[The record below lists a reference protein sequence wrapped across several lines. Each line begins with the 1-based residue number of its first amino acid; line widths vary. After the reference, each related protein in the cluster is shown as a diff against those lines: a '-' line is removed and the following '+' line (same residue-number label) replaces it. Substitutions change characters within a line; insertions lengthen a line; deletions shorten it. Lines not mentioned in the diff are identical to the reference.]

1 MIREKRVQDE
11 HVVYHFGFPV
21 ILRNVEMIKI
31 RDFWTPNINMN
42 RLRDMVLFSLVVKK
56 GPLTGN
62 QLRYI
67 RGWIKETLVCV

>member
-1 MIREKRVQDE
+1 MQDE

-56 GPLTGN
+56 AH
-62 QLRYI
+62 
-67 RGWIKETLVCV
+67 